1 MHDLQ
6 YASKLP
12 NVTTLRY
19 IHSEILLS
27 YHDAADNSKLQPPQL
42 QTQVTATAAAS
53 VQDAHLAAG
62 FGENTTR
69 RAATKVC

>member
-19 IHSEILLS
+19 VHSEIILS
-27 YHDAADNSKLQPPQL
+27 YHDAADNSTKLQPPQL
-42 QTQVTATAAAS
+42 QTQV
-53 VQDAHLAAG
+53 DA
-62 FGENTTR
+62 
-69 RAATKVC
+69 